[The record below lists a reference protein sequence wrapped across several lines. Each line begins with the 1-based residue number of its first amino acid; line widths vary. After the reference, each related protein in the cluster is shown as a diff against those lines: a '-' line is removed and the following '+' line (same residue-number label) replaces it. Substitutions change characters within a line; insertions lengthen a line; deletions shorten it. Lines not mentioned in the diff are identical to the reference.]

1 MQSRGVVGTV
11 GLMIIR
17 FTHNKSYPAH
27 FQAILNF
34 EEFLASILIL
44 A

>member
-1 MQSRGVVGTV
+1 LHCRGVVGTV
-11 GLMIIR
+11 GLIITR

-34 EEFLASILIL
+34 
-44 A
+44 